1 MDYKKLIP
9 DFSVI
14 AKTDWAKPHIDTKDK
29 NWLILAGCALLMVI
43 FAFLPWQTL
52 APVKTAG
59 QSITVLGVTTW
70 CGILGLLSALV
81 AVYGILYKHIQFV
94 FCGAALAAVFGLI
107 GSFVVTGYSVNG
119 VSFPA
124 EAAKALL
131 AAGRAT
137 ISHVGAILFLLVSLA
152 LAAVSFLQI
161 KKENE

>member
-1 MDYKKLIP
+1 
-9 DFSVI
+9 
-14 AKTDWAKPHIDTKDK
+14 
-29 NWLILAGCALLMVI
+29 
-43 FAFLPWQTL
+43 
-52 APVKTAG
+52 
-59 QSITVLGVTTW
+59 
-70 CGILGLLSALV
+70 
-81 AVYGILYKHIQFV
+81 
-94 FCGAALAAVFGLI
+94 LAAVFGLI